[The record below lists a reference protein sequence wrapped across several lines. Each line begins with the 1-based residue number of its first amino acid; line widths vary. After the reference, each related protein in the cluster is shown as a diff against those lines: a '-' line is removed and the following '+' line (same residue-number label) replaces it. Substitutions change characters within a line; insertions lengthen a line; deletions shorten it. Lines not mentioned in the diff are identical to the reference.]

1 MNFNFTTTEIQEQA
15 LTFMRDNDLAPRDER
30 DTYLKLDGQLHRYA
44 VEGDKGGETSGA
56 YVIHSDGFPAG
67 YFQNWRTGVKL
78 NWRFNAT
85 NLTPEQQAYLNS
97 DEYKKAE
104 EAKRKKREAEE
115 KKRRTEASEKARILY
130 ESYLDGDFS
139 HPYLIK
145 KDVKRH
151 DDVRLDVAERRLV
164 IPLRD
169 INAKFSSLQW
179 ISEDGSKRFFYGAP
193 LEGAFFGIGLD
204 KFNPEDEANNIVLLA
219 EGYATAAKVHQLTGR
234 PVIAT
239 MTCGNLESVA
249 KAIKKKFKDARII
262 VAADNDAKTQQER
275 GFNPGITSATMLVSN
290 GLAIGCA
297 IPEFGKVTD
306 GTDWDDYALKY
317 GVEKATKVL
326 GDAIASACMNK
337 TEREEREKEREK
349 KEVLAGN
356 VCKLDPTL
364 QIPPQEFIGGLFP
377 RKFIT
382 LLAAPPGTGKTMFIQ
397 RAASDLSIG
406 GTFFDGVVED
416 EPVRTSLIF
425 SGEAGYEMLIRR
437 GASLKWRINP
447 QRVLVVDQHK
457 FEYSNIE
464 IMIDE
469 EEGWRN
475 VERLVEMY
483 SPDIVFWDTFS
494 SFHDKDENKANE
506 MKPLIRKIARLAS
519 EKNIA
524 AVLVH
529 HSRKRAASERN
540 LSLNQDDVIGSSIL
554 NRLVALIIGIE
565 PMKDNE
571 KVLLVKPLKTW
582 FSMFM
587 PFTYCITESLY
598 GQPVMETDL
607 APDVP
612 EDPKAAVWNYLRQ
625 VFARGEWFS
634 TSQIIISEI
643 QSNHPIAEWQL
654 RRILDNFV
662 KNKKLERRGAKKF
675 LEFSIPFTSN

>member
-1 MNFNFTTTEIQEQA
+1 MNFNFSSSEIQEQA
-15 LTFMRDNDLAPRDER
+15 LAFMEESDLAPRDER
-30 DTYLKLDGQLHRYA
+30 DRYLKLDGQLHRYA
-44 VEGDKGGETSGA
+44 VEGDKSGETSGA

-115 KKRRTEASEKARILY
+115 KKRKADASEKARILY

-139 HPYLIK
+139 HAYLIK

-151 DDVRLDVAERRLV
+151 NGVKLDVEGHRLV

-169 INAKFSSLQW
+169 INGRLVSLQW

-193 LEGAFFGIGLD
+193 LEGAFFGIALNRF
-204 KFNPEDEANNIVLLA
+204 KEDDGKNNIILLA
-219 EGYATAAKVHQLTGR
+219 EGYATAAKVHQLTGL
-234 PVIAT
+234 PVMAT
-239 MTCGNLESVA
+239 MTCGNLEAVA
-249 KAIKKKFKDARII
+249 TAVKEKFSKARVI

-275 GFNPGITSATMLVSN
+275 GFNPGITSAKMLVSKE
-290 GLAIGCA
+290 LAIDCVF
-297 IPEFGKVTD
+297 PEFENYKD

-317 GVEKATKVL
+317 GVEKAMKVL
-326 GDAIASACMNK
+326 RDGIEWACMDENGRK
-337 TEREEREKEREK
+337 EKAK
-349 KEVLAGN
+349 KDTLADN
-356 VCKLDPTL
+356 VCKLDPTI

-540 LSLNQDDVIGSSIL
+540 LSLNQDDVIGSNIL

-612 EDPKAAVWNYLRQ
+612 GNPKAAVWNYLKQ
-625 VFARGEWFS
+625 VFTRGEWFS
-634 TSQIIISEI
+634 LGSIVLSEI
-643 QSNHPIAEWQL
+643 NPPVSIWQVK
-654 RRILDNFV
+654 RILGDFV
-662 KNKKLERRGAKKF
+662 KSGKLQKKGTTRDTEYSLE
-675 LEFSIPFTSN
+675 

>member
-1 MNFNFTTTEIQEQA
+1 MNFNFTATEIQEQA
-15 LTFMRDNDLAPRDER
+15 LTFMRDADLAPRDER

-78 NWRFNAT
+78 NWRFNAV

-151 DDVRLDVAERRLV
+151 ADVRLDVAERRLV
-164 IPLRD
+164 IPLRNVKGD
-169 INAKFSSLQW
+169 FLSLQW
-179 ISEDGSKRFFYGAP
+179 ISEDGGKRFYYGAP
-193 LEGAFFGIGLD
+193 LEGAFFGIGID
-204 KFNPEDEANNIVLLA
+204 KFKGDDNKNNIIILA

-239 MTCGNLESVA
+239 MTCGNLEPVA
-249 KAIKKKFKDARII
+249 KAVKAAFSNARII

-275 GFNPGITSATMLVSN
+275 GFNPGITSAKMLVSKE
-290 GLAIGCA
+290 LAIDCVV
-297 IPEFGKVTD
+297 PEFEKVTD

-326 GDAIASACMNK
+326 GDAIALACMNK
-337 TEREEREKEREK
+337 EEREEKGK
-349 KEVLAGN
+349 KDTLASTIHT
-356 VCKLDPTL
+356 LDPAI

-397 RAASDLSIG
+397 RAASDLSMG
-406 GTFFDGVVED
+406 GTFFDGFEEN
-416 EPVRTSLIF
+416 EPPRTCLIF
-425 SGEAGYEMLIRR
+425 AGEAGYEMLIRR

-447 QRVLVVDQHK
+447 QKVLVVDQHE
-457 FEYSNIE
+457 FEYKNIA
-464 IMIDE
+464 INIDE

-494 SFHDKDENKANE
+494 SFHEKDENKANE
-506 MKPLIRKIARLAS
+506 MKPLVKKIARLAS
-519 EKNIA
+519 EKNLA

-529 HSRKRAASERN
+529 HSRKRASSERN

-565 PMKDNE
+565 PMKAGGLELEQE
-571 KVLLVKPLKTW
+571 KKNILLVSPLKTW
-582 FSMFM
+582 FSPFM
-587 PFTYCITESLY
+587 PFTYRMTESLY

-607 APDVP
+607 APDLP
-612 EDPKAAVWNYLRQ
+612 GNPKTAVWNYLTQ
-625 VFARGEWFS
+625 VFTRGEWFT
-634 TSQIIISEI
+634 TSQIILSEI
-643 QSNHPIAEWQL
+643 KCDISSKQLINILQSFL
-654 RRILDNFV
+654 
-662 KNKKLERRGAKKF
+662 KNNKLVRRGAKKT
-675 LEFSIPFTSN
+675 LEYSLP

>member
-1 MNFNFTTTEIQEQA
+1 MEFNFSESEVKEQA

-30 DTYLKLDGQLHRYA
+30 DRYLKLDGQLHRYA
-44 VEGDKGGETSGA
+44 VEGDKHGETSGA
-56 YVIHSDGFPAG
+56 YVLHSDGFPAG

-78 NWRFNAT
+78 NWRYNAT
-85 NLTPEQQAYLNS
+85 NLTQEQRDYLNS
-97 DEYKKAE
+97 DEYRKAE
-104 EAKRKKREAEE
+104 EAKRKKRDAEDR
-115 KKRRTEASEKARILY
+115 KRKAEASENARIRY

-139 HPYLIK
+139 HEYLQRK
-145 KDVKRH
+145 AVDRY
-151 DDVRLDVAERRLV
+151 DGVRLDINENRLV
-164 IPLRD
+164 IPLRN
-169 INAKFSSLQW
+169 IEGKLLSLQW
-179 ISEDGSKRFFYGAP
+179 IYADGAKKFYYGAP
-193 LEGAFFGIGLD
+193 LEGAFFGIALD
-204 KFNPEDEANNIVLLA
+204 RLNNENNILLLA

-239 MTCGNLESVA
+239 MTCGNFEAVA
-249 KAIKKKFKDARII
+249 RSIKKKYPTSRLI
-262 VAADNDAKTQQER
+262 VMADDDKKTELAK
-275 GFNPGITSATMLVSN
+275 GYNPGLDKARALVDKK
-290 GLAIGCA
+290 LAIDVA
-297 IPEFGKVTD
+297 VPPFEDYRD

-317 GVEKATKVL
+317 GIEKAIKTVREL
-326 GDAIASACMNK
+326 ITWACMD
-337 TEREEREKEREK
+337 EKEREEKGK
-349 KEVLAGN
+349 KDTLAGN

-437 GASLKWRINP
+437 GASLKWHINP

-457 FEYSNIE
+457 FEYNNIE

-469 EEGWRN
+469 DEGWRN
-475 VERLVEMY
+475 VERLIEIY
-483 SPDIVFWDTFS
+483 SPDIIFWDTFS

-529 HSRKRAASERN
+529 HSRKRAANERN
-540 LSLNQDDVIGSSIL
+540 LTLTQDDVIGSSIL

-571 KVLLVKPLKTW
+571 KILLVRPLKTW
-582 FSMFM
+582 FSAFM
-587 PFTYCITESLY
+587 PFTYQITESLY

-612 EDPKAAVWNYLRQ
+612 GNPKAAVWNYLTQ
-625 VFARGEWFS
+625 VFTRGEWFS
-634 TSQIIISEI
+634 LGSIVLSEI
-643 QSNHPIAEWQL
+643 NPPVSIWQVK
-654 RRILDNFV
+654 RILGDFV
-662 KNKKLERRGAKKF
+662 KSGKLQKKGTTRDTEYSLE
-675 LEFSIPFTSN
+675 